1 MLQCRGCKDREKHD
15 KVRCRRCEERDK
27 KKNEVRKEKDKTQNV
42 GDRSEKKISNEHDES
57 EDCKEIG
64 VTENEQKVEERS
76 SDRSEVVEKNVVI
89 LGRPDEDSSNNEN
102 IATCELD
109 LSCKPRAENFDQC
122 NPVVQFP
129 WCLKPQCSS
138 NLVPRAKNSHVWNQT
153 YMMNIWAK

>member
-1 MLQCRGCKDREKHD
+1 MK
-15 KVRCRRCEERDK
+15 RRFQMKARI
-27 KKNEVRKEKDKTQNV
+27 VRKLVLRKMNRRSKKDLLIDLKYIV
-42 GDRSEKKISNEHDES
+42 D
-57 EDCKEIG
+57 
-64 VTENEQKVEERS
+64 
-76 SDRSEVVEKNVVI
+76 KNVVI

-153 YMMNIWAK
+153 YMNIWAK